1 MATKIYKSAMGR
13 VVDMGALML
22 ENENTRAIGNM
33 KVNARGDK
41 IDVAN
46 KVTESKNKQVQRHYQ
61 QQQVTNTTEQLPTTS
76 TRAAKQ
82 QQAQKKSAKE
92 KVAKDTTAPV
102 STSRAGTQRAKE
114 KVVNKD
120 VLEPKQVEPVQ
131 AEVVVKEKI
140 INKDVLE
147 TKQVEYKLEELV
159 ESLPE
164 IESMKELAELEAT
177 IPELVDDPVI
187 EPITEP
193 APVEPTKAAVPRG
206 GLAAAMAKSQSV
218 KQELMKTQRQLA
230 QGKPG
235 VNKI

>member
-1 MATKIYKSAMGR
+1 MATKVYKSAMGR

-22 ENENTRAIGNM
+22 ENENTRAVGNM

-46 KVTESKNKQVQRHYQ
+46 KVTETKNKQVQRHYQ
-61 QQQVTNTTEQLPTTS
+61 RQVTNTTEQVPTTS
-76 TRAAKQ
+76 TKAAKQ
-82 QQAQKKSAKE
+82 QHAQKKSAKE
-92 KVAKDTTAPV
+92 KVAKDTNVPV
-102 STSRAGTQRAKE
+102 ASSRGRTQRAKE
-114 KVVNKD
+114 KVVKED
-120 VLEPKQVEPVQ
+120 VLE
-131 AEVVVKEKI
+131 
-140 INKDVLE
+140 N
-147 TKQVEYKLEELV
+147 KQVEYKLEDLV

-164 IESMKELAELEAT
+164 IESMEELAELEAT
-177 IPELVDDPVI
+177 IPELVNDPII
-187 EPITEP
+187 EPIAEP
-193 APVEPTKAAVPRG
+193 APVEPEKAAIPRG

>member
-46 KVTESKNKQVQRHYQ
+46 KVTETKNKQVQRHYR

-92 KVAKDTTAPV
+92 KVAKDTNAPV
-102 STSRAGTQRAKE
+102 STSRAGTQRATE

-120 VLEPKQVEPVQ
+120 VLEPIQE
-131 AEVVVKEKI
+131 
-140 INKDVLE
+140 
-147 TKQVEYKLEELV
+147 VEYKLEDLV
-159 ESLPE
+159 EALPE
-164 IESMKELAELEAT
+164 IESMEELAELEAT
-177 IPELVDDPVI
+177 IPELVNDPVI

>member
-1 MATKIYKSAMGR
+1 MATKVYKSAMGR

-22 ENENTRAIGNM
+22 ENENTRAVGNM

-46 KVTESKNKQVQRHYQ
+46 KVTETKNKQVQRHYQ
-61 QQQVTNTTEQLPTTS
+61 RQVTNTTEQVPTTS
-76 TRAAKQ
+76 TKAAKQ
-82 QQAQKKSAKE
+82 QHAQKKSAKE
-92 KVAKDTTAPV
+92 KVAKDTVVPTA
-102 STSRAGTQRAKE
+102 TSRGRSQRAKE

-120 VLEPKQVEPVQ
+120 VLEP
-131 AEVVVKEKI
+131 
-140 INKDVLE
+140 
-147 TKQVEYKLEELV
+147 KQVEYKLEELV

-164 IESMKELAELEAT
+164 IESMEELAELEAT
-177 IPELVDDPVI
+177 IPELVNDPVI
-187 EPITEP
+187 EPIAEP
-193 APVEPTKAAVPRG
+193 APVEPEKAAIPRG

>member
-1 MATKIYKSAMGR
+1 MATKVYKSAMGR

-22 ENENTRAIGNM
+22 ENENTRAVGNM

-46 KVTESKNKQVQRHYQ
+46 KVTETKNKQVQRHYQ
-61 QQQVTNTTEQLPTTS
+61 RQVTNTTEQVPTTS

-82 QQAQKKSAKE
+82 QHAQKKSAKE
-92 KVAKDTTAPV
+92 KIAKDTNVPV
-102 STSRAGTQRAKE
+102 ASSRAGTQRAKE

-120 VLEPKQVEPVQ
+120 VLETE
-131 AEVVVKEKI
+131 
-140 INKDVLE
+140 
-147 TKQVEYKLEELV
+147 QVEYKLEDLV
-159 ESLPE
+159 EALPE
-164 IESMKELAELEAT
+164 IESMEELAELEAT
-177 IPELVDDPVI
+177 IPELVNDPII
-187 EPITEP
+187 EPIAEP
-193 APVEPTKAAVPRG
+193 APVEPEKAAIPRG

>member
-1 MATKIYKSAMGR
+1 MATKVYKSAMGR

-22 ENENTRAIGNM
+22 ENENTRAVGNM

-46 KVTESKNKQVQRHYQ
+46 KVTETKNKQVQRHYQ
-61 QQQVTNTTEQLPTTS
+61 RQVTNTTEQVPTTS

-82 QQAQKKSAKE
+82 QHAQKKSAKE
-92 KVAKDTTAPV
+92 KIAKDTNVPV
-102 STSRAGTQRAKE
+102 ASSRGRTQRAKE

-120 VLEPKQVEPVQ
+120 VLEPE
-131 AEVVVKEKI
+131 
-140 INKDVLE
+140 
-147 TKQVEYKLEELV
+147 QVEYKLDELV

-164 IESMKELAELEAT
+164 IESMEELAKLEAT
-177 IPELVDDPVI
+177 IPELVSDPII
-187 EPITEP
+187 EPIAEP
-193 APVEPTKAAVPRG
+193 APVEPEKTAIPRG

>member
-1 MATKIYKSAMGR
+1 MATKVYKSAMGR

-22 ENENTRAIGNM
+22 ENENTRAVGNM

-46 KVTESKNKQVQRHYQ
+46 KVTETKNKQVQRHYQ
-61 QQQVTNTTEQLPTTS
+61 RQVTNTTEQVPTTS

-82 QQAQKKSAKE
+82 QHAQKKSAKE
-92 KVAKDTTAPV
+92 KVAKDTNVPV
-102 STSRAGTQRAKE
+102 ASSRAGTQRAKE

-120 VLEPKQVEPVQ
+120 VLETE
-131 AEVVVKEKI
+131 
-140 INKDVLE
+140 
-147 TKQVEYKLEELV
+147 QVEYKLEDLV
-159 ESLPE
+159 EALPE
-164 IESMKELAELEAT
+164 IESMEELAELEAT
-177 IPELVDDPVI
+177 IPELVNDPII
-187 EPITEP
+187 EPIAEP
-193 APVEPTKAAVPRG
+193 APVAPEKAAIPRG

>member
-1 MATKIYKSAMGR
+1 MATKVYKSAMGR

-22 ENENTRAIGNM
+22 ENENTRAVGNM

-46 KVTESKNKQVQRHYQ
+46 KVTETKNKQLQRHYQ
-61 QQQVTNTTEQLPTTS
+61 RQVTNTTVQVPTIS
-76 TRAAKQ
+76 TKAAKQ
-82 QQAQKKSAKE
+82 QHAQKKSAKE
-92 KVAKDTTAPV
+92 KIAKDTNVPV
-102 STSRAGTQRAKE
+102 ASSRAGTQRAKE

-120 VLEPKQVEPVQ
+120 VLETE
-131 AEVVVKEKI
+131 
-140 INKDVLE
+140 
-147 TKQVEYKLEELV
+147 QVEYKLEDLV
-159 ESLPE
+159 EALPE
-164 IESMKELAELEAT
+164 IESMEELAELEAT
-177 IPELVDDPVI
+177 IPELVNDPII
-187 EPITEP
+187 EPIAEP
-193 APVEPTKAAVPRG
+193 APVEPEKAAIPRG

>member
-1 MATKIYKSAMGR
+1 MATKVYKSAMGR

-22 ENENTRAIGNM
+22 ENENTRAVGNM

-46 KVTESKNKQVQRHYQ
+46 KVTETKNKQVQRHYQ
-61 QQQVTNTTEQLPTTS
+61 RQVTNTTEQVPTTS
-76 TRAAKQ
+76 TKAAKQ
-82 QQAQKKSAKE
+82 QHAQKKSAKE
-92 KVAKDTTAPV
+92 KVAKDTNVPV
-102 STSRAGTQRAKE
+102 ASSRGRTQRAKE

-120 VLEPKQVEPVQ
+120 VLETE
-131 AEVVVKEKI
+131 
-140 INKDVLE
+140 
-147 TKQVEYKLEELV
+147 QVEYKLEDLV
-159 ESLPE
+159 EALPE
-164 IESMKELAELEAT
+164 IESMEELAELEAT
-177 IPELVDDPVI
+177 IPELVNDPII
-187 EPITEP
+187 EPIAEP
-193 APVEPTKAAVPRG
+193 APVEPEKAAVPRG

>member
-1 MATKIYKSAMGR
+1 MATKVYKSAMGR

-22 ENENTRAIGNM
+22 ENENTRAVGNM

-46 KVTESKNKQVQRHYQ
+46 KVTETKNKQVQRHYQ
-61 QQQVTNTTEQLPTTS
+61 RQVTNTTEQVPTTS
-76 TRAAKQ
+76 TKAAKQ
-82 QQAQKKSAKE
+82 QHAQKKSAKE
-92 KVAKDTTAPV
+92 KIAKDTNVPV
-102 STSRAGTQRAKE
+102 ASSRAGTQRAKE

-120 VLEPKQVEPVQ
+120 VLEPKQVE
-131 AEVVVKEKI
+131 
-140 INKDVLE
+140 
-147 TKQVEYKLEELV
+147 YKLEELV

-164 IESMKELAELEAT
+164 IESMEELAELEAT
-177 IPELVDDPVI
+177 IPELVNDPVI
-187 EPITEP
+187 EPIAEP
-193 APVEPTKAAVPRG
+193 APVEPEKAAIPRG

>member
-1 MATKIYKSAMGR
+1 MATKVYKSAMGR

-22 ENENTRAIGNM
+22 ENENTRAVGNM

-46 KVTESKNKQVQRHYQ
+46 KVTETKNKQVQRHYQ
-61 QQQVTNTTEQLPTTS
+61 RQVTNTTEQVPTTS
-76 TRAAKQ
+76 TKAAKQ
-82 QQAQKKSAKE
+82 QHAQKKSAKE
-92 KVAKDTTAPV
+92 KVAKDTNVPV
-102 STSRAGTQRAKE
+102 ASSRGRTQRAKE

-120 VLEPKQVEPVQ
+120 VLETE
-131 AEVVVKEKI
+131 
-140 INKDVLE
+140 
-147 TKQVEYKLEELV
+147 QVEYKLEDLV
-159 ESLPE
+159 EALPE
-164 IESMKELAELEAT
+164 IESMEELAELEAT
-177 IPELVDDPVI
+177 IPELVNDPII
-187 EPITEP
+187 EPIAEP
-193 APVEPTKAAVPRG
+193 APVAPEKAAIPRG

>member
-1 MATKIYKSAMGR
+1 MATKVYKSAMGR
-13 VVDMGALML
+13 AVDMGALML
-22 ENENTRAIGNM
+22 ENENTRAVGNM

-46 KVTESKNKQVQRHYQ
+46 KVTESKNKQVQKHYQ
-61 QQQVTNTTEQLPTTS
+61 RQVTNTTEQLPTAS
-76 TRAAKQ
+76 TRAAKK
-82 QQAQKKSAKE
+82 QQAQKNSAKE
-92 KVAKDTTAPV
+92 KIANNTNVPV
-102 STSRAGTQRAKE
+102 STSRAGTQRVKE

-120 VLEPKQVEPVQ
+120 ILE
-131 AEVVVKEKI
+131 
-140 INKDVLE
+140 N
-147 TKQVEYKLEELV
+147 KQVEYKLEELV

-164 IESMKELAELEAT
+164 IESMEELAELEAT
-177 IPELVDDPVI
+177 IPELVSDPII
-187 EPITEP
+187 EPIAEP
-193 APVEPTKAAVPRG
+193 APVAPEKAAIPRG

>member
-1 MATKIYKSAMGR
+1 MATKVYKSAMGR

-22 ENENTRAIGNM
+22 ENENTRAVGNM

-46 KVTESKNKQVQRHYQ
+46 KVTETKNKQVQRHYQ
-61 QQQVTNTTEQLPTTS
+61 RQVTNTTEQVPTTS
-76 TRAAKQ
+76 TKAAKQ
-82 QQAQKKSAKE
+82 QHAQKKSAKE
-92 KVAKDTTAPV
+92 KIAKDTNVPV
-102 STSRAGTQRAKE
+102 ASSRAGTQRAKE

-120 VLEPKQVEPVQ
+120 VLETE
-131 AEVVVKEKI
+131 
-140 INKDVLE
+140 
-147 TKQVEYKLEELV
+147 QVEYKLEDLV
-159 ESLPE
+159 EALPE
-164 IESMKELAELEAT
+164 IESMEELAELEAT
-177 IPELVDDPVI
+177 IPELVNDPII
-187 EPITEP
+187 EPIAEP
-193 APVEPTKAAVPRG
+193 APVEPEKAAIPRG

>member
-1 MATKIYKSAMGR
+1 MATKVYKSAMGR

-22 ENENTRAIGNM
+22 ENENTRAVGNM

-46 KVTESKNKQVQRHYQ
+46 KVTETKNKQVQRHYQ
-61 QQQVTNTTEQLPTTS
+61 RQVTNTTEQVPTTS
-76 TRAAKQ
+76 TKAAKQ
-82 QQAQKKSAKE
+82 QHAQKKSAKE
-92 KVAKDTTAPV
+92 KVAKDTNVPV
-102 STSRAGTQRAKE
+102 ASSRAGTQRAKE

-120 VLEPKQVEPVQ
+120 VLETE
-131 AEVVVKEKI
+131 
-140 INKDVLE
+140 
-147 TKQVEYKLEELV
+147 QVEYKLEDLV
-159 ESLPE
+159 EALPE
-164 IESMKELAELEAT
+164 IESMEELAELEAT
-177 IPELVDDPVI
+177 IPELVNNPII
-187 EPITEP
+187 EPIAEP
-193 APVEPTKAAVPRG
+193 APVEPEKAAIPRG

>member
-1 MATKIYKSAMGR
+1 MATKVYKSAMGR

-22 ENENTRAIGNM
+22 ENENTRAVGNM

-46 KVTESKNKQVQRHYQ
+46 KVTETKNKQVQRHYQ
-61 QQQVTNTTEQLPTTS
+61 RQVTNTTEQVPTTS
-76 TRAAKQ
+76 TKAAKQ
-82 QQAQKKSAKE
+82 QHAQKKSAKE
-92 KVAKDTTAPV
+92 KVAKDTNVPV
-102 STSRAGTQRAKE
+102 ASSRGRTQRAKE
-114 KVVNKD
+114 KVVKED
-120 VLEPKQVEPVQ
+120 VLE
-131 AEVVVKEKI
+131 
-140 INKDVLE
+140 N
-147 TKQVEYKLEELV
+147 KQVEYKLEDLV

-164 IESMKELAELEAT
+164 IESMEELAELEAT
-177 IPELVDDPVI
+177 IPELVNDPVI
-187 EPITEP
+187 EPIAEP
-193 APVEPTKAAVPRG
+193 APVEPEKAAIPRG

>member
-1 MATKIYKSAMGR
+1 MATKVYKSAMGR

-22 ENENTRAIGNM
+22 ENENTRAVGNM

-46 KVTESKNKQVQRHYQ
+46 KVTETKNKQVQRHYQ
-61 QQQVTNTTEQLPTTS
+61 RQVTNTTEQVPTTS
-76 TRAAKQ
+76 TKAAKQ
-82 QQAQKKSAKE
+82 QHAQKKSAKE
-92 KVAKDTTAPV
+92 KVAKDTNVPV
-102 STSRAGTQRAKE
+102 ASSRAGTQRAKE
-114 KVVNKD
+114 KVVKED
-120 VLEPKQVEPVQ
+120 VLENKQVDPVQ
-131 AEVVVKEKI
+131 EKVVVKEKI
-140 INKDVLE
+140 VNKDVLE
-147 TKQVEYKLEELV
+147 TEQVEYKLEDLV

-164 IESMKELAELEAT
+164 IESMEELAELEAT
-177 IPELVDDPVI
+177 IPELVNDPII
-187 EPITEP
+187 EPIAEP
-193 APVEPTKAAVPRG
+193 APVEPEKAAIPRG